1 METTLDSDQ
10 QKITPMS
17 VGDWVITFLITAIP
31 FVNFIMLFVWAFG
44 DGNKKIEQIC
54 IRESRNL
61 RDVILE
67 NEGQPVKPNYKFGKY
82 PIINS

>member
-10 QKITPMS
+10 QKIAPMS

-44 DGNKKIEQIC
+44 DGNNTTRKNWAKG
-54 IRESRNL
+54 NL
-61 RDVILE
+61 MLMAIVIAIYIFALII
-67 NEGQPVKPNYKFGKY
+67 FG
-82 PIINS
+82 ITGVFAS